1 MSSLIKERVISI
13 LENHRGKVIC
23 SLIGFILA
31 VIILLVGFFKTLF
44 IIACVLVGY
53 YFGSKIDNEENISDI
68 LDKILPP
75 GNFK

>member
-1 MSSLIKERVISI
+1 MIKERVISI